1 MTKGFKSITD
11 IIKSDDAFEE
21 VRKISKDY
29 NVVEEFNLI
38 FPDLGKVAQ
47 PIKVEKK
54 TLFLKVE
61 NSVWRSEL
69 NFKQKIII
77 EKINKYFNEQLI
89 KSVRFV
95 SK

>member
-1 MTKGFKSITD
+1 MTKGFKSITE
-11 IIKSDDAFEE
+11 IIKSDKAFEE

-29 NVVEEFNLI
+29 NVVEEFNAI

-47 PIKVEKK
+47 AVKVEKK
-54 TLFLKVE
+54 TLYLKVE

-69 NFKQKIII
+69 NFRQKIMID
-77 EKINKYFNEQLI
+77 KINNHFNEQII